1 MVSHAP
7 DSGRLDFRGR
17 GSDPAAYVGVMA
29 LPPSGTQWQLTS
41 GGTEAVVVEAGGG
54 LRTLT
59 VGGVD
64 VVAGYPPDEM
74 ASAGRGQLLV
84 PWPNRIRDGRYRF
97 AGRDHELPI
106 TERSTGNATHGLVR
120 WGSFRPS
127 ERDDDRI
134 VLGHTVHPRPG
145 YPFALEVRIAW
156 QVDPRGLTC
165 STTIT
170 NVGPDSAPVGYGA
183 HPYLAL
189 GATPA
194 RQARLTVPA
203 DRVVLVDPDRKLP
216 VGTHEVGGSPFD
228 LRGGDA
234 LGGREID
241 NAYTGLE
248 RGPDGC
254 WAVTLEAD
262 RTTRLWGGP
271 GLDWVQVFTGRSA
284 PAGPAGQAPGI
295 AVEPLSCP
303 PDAFNSGEGLVAL
316 GPAESWTGQWGIE
329 VG

>member
-1 MVSHAP
+1 MVI
-7 DSGRLDFRGR
+7 
-17 GSDPAAYVGVMA
+17 PAT
-29 LPPSGTQWQLTS
+29 GTQWQLSS
-41 GGTEAVVVEAGGG
+41 GDVEAVVVEAGGG

-59 VGGVD
+59 VAGVE
-64 VVAGYPPDEM
+64 VVAGYPVADM
-74 ASAGRGQLLV
+74 APSGRGQLLV

-97 AGRDHELPI
+97 DGRDHVLPI
-106 TERSTGNATHGLVR
+106 TERSTGNASHGLVR
-120 WGSFRPS
+120 WEAFRPT

-134 VLGHTVHPRPG
+134 VLVHTVHPRPG
-145 YPFALEVRIAW
+145 YPFALEVRVVW

-165 STTIT
+165 ATTIT
-170 NVGPDSAPVGYGA
+170 NIGRDVAPVGYGA

-194 RQARLTVPA
+194 AQARLTVPA

-216 VGTHEVGGSPFD
+216 VGTHEVAGSPFD
-228 LRGGDA
+228 LRGGDR
-234 LGGREID
+234 LGDRDID

-254 WAVTLEAD
+254 WTVTLEGG

-271 GLDWVQVFTGRSA
+271 GMDWVQVFTGRST
-284 PAGPAGQAPGI
+284 PAGLGEGLATGI

-316 GPAESWTGQWGIE
+316 QPGTTWTGQWGVEI
-329 VG
+329 G